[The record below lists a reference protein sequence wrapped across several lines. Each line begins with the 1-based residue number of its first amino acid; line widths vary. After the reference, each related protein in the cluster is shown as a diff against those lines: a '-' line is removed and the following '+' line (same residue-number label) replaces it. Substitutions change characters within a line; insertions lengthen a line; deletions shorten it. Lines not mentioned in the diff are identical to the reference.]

1 MNGKILTNEQK
12 RKYDFTRKTL
22 ANFLRE
28 TLENP
33 HYCAAYY
40 VDEDGRE
47 WVDIT
52 FENEYSICKADV
64 TEDNLKALVMDV
76 LRRI

>member
-22 ANFLRE
+22 ASFLRE

-40 VDEDGRE
+40 VDDSDRE

-52 FENEYSICKADV
+52 FENEYSICKVDV
-64 TEDNLKALVMDV
+64 TADNLKALVMDV